1 MTLPQSIK
9 LPHTVQK
16 GLRSTLIGILANTLL
31 AAIKAIAGFLG
42 NSYALI
48 ADAIEST
55 TDIASSL
62 IVWSGLKI
70 SALPP
75 DAHHPYGHG
84 KAEPLAAV
92 VVSLTLIA
100 AAIGIAIQS
109 VREILTP
116 HHAPAAFTL
125 VVLVLVV
132 VTKETLFRFVFNVG
146 QDINSTAVKSDAW
159 HHRSDAITSV
169 AAFVGISISLIGGAG
184 YESADDWA
192 ALFASTIILFN
203 AYRILRPAINEVMD
217 SAPSSDVDRS
227 IRHAAQQV
235 EGVIALEKCFI
246 RKMGLSYYVDLHVT
260 VDGELSVHQGHD
272 IARQVKQAIRTSNPN
287 VAGVLV
293 HIEPSDLLSE

>member
-1 MTLPQSIK
+1 MNHPAQ
-9 LPHTVQK
+9 Q
-16 GLRSTLIGILANTLL
+16 GLRSTFIGILTNTLL
-31 AAIKAIAGFLG
+31 AMIKGIAGVVG

-55 TDIASSL
+55 TDIASSF
-62 IVWSGLKI
+62 IVWGALKI
-70 SALPP
+70 STLPP
-75 DAHHPYGHG
+75 DADHPYGHG
-84 KAEPLAAV
+84 KAEPLAAI

-100 AAIGIAIQS
+100 AAVGIAIQS
-109 VREILTP
+109 VREIHTP
-116 HHAPAAFTL
+116 HHAPATFTL

-132 VTKETLFRFVFNVG
+132 VTKEILFRFVFSVG
-146 QDINSTAVKSDAW
+146 QGINSTAVKSDAW
-159 HHRSDAITSV
+159 HHRSDAMTSA
-169 AAFVGISISLIGGAG
+169 AAFLGISISLIGGVG

-227 IRHAAQQV
+227 IRQAAQHV

-246 RKMGLSYYVDLHVT
+246 RKTGFSYYVDLHVT
-260 VDGELSVHQGHD
+260 VDGELSVRDGHD
-272 IARQVKQAIRTSNPN
+272 IARQVKEAIRTLNPN

-293 HIEPSDLLSE
+293 HIEPSDLLYE

>member
-1 MTLPQSIK
+1 MTLPQNIK
-9 LPHTVQK
+9 VPHPVHK
-16 GLRSTLIGILANTLL
+16 GLRSTLIGIVANIFL
-31 AAIKAIAGFLG
+31 AAIKGTAGFLG

-70 SALPP
+70 AALPP
-75 DAHHPYGHG
+75 DADHPYGHG

-109 VREILTP
+109 VREILIP

-125 VVLVLVV
+125 AVLVLVV
-132 VTKETLFRFVFNVG
+132 VTKETLFRFVFSVG
-146 QDINSTAVKSDAW
+146 QGINSTAVKSDAW
-159 HHRSDAITSV
+159 HHRSDAITSA
-169 AAFVGISISLIGGAG
+169 AAFVGISISLIGGVG

-192 ALFASTIILFN
+192 ALFACTIILFN
-203 AYRILRPAINEVMD
+203 AYRILRPALNEVMD

-227 IRHAAQQV
+227 IRQAAQHV
-235 EGVIALEKCFI
+235 EGVIALEKCFV
-246 RKMGLSYYVDLHVT
+246 RKMGFSYYVDLHVT
-260 VDGELSVHQGHD
+260 VEGDLSVRHGHD
-272 IARQVKQAIRTSNPN
+272 IARQVKQAIRNSNPN

-293 HIEPSDLLSE
+293 HIEPSDLLNE